1 MKWKVVTETDH
12 YIVESNSSKDA
23 VAIVVDKHNDKS
35 AIKSV
40 SIEPKNIFGK
50 TRRLWRNTFGK

>member
-23 VAIVVDKHNDKS
+23 VAIVVDKHKDKS
-35 AIKSV
+35 TITSV

>member
-35 AIKSV
+35 TIKSV
-40 SIEPKNIFGK
+40 SVEPKNIFGK

>member
-1 MKWKVVTETDH
+1 MKWKVVTQNDH

-23 VAIVVDKHNDKS
+23 VAIVVDKHKDKS
-35 AIKSV
+35 TIKSV
-40 SIEPKNIFGK
+40 TIEPKNIIGK